1 MGPYHVAVSQG
12 DSPIGQGV
20 ELLKR
25 NWLMMGDQVQYF
37 AAMAAGET
45 KPLRCCRPLPGRLSA
60 GYPVAAEQT
69 VSRVLWCNE
78 SLTAAVSP

>member
-37 AAMAAGET
+37 AAMGGWRDEAIKVLSPAA
-45 KPLRCCRPLPGRLSA
+45 RPSVGRLS
-60 GYPVAAEQT
+60 GGRRTDRQPCP
-69 VSRVLWCNE
+69 RVQ
-78 SLTAAVSP
+78 